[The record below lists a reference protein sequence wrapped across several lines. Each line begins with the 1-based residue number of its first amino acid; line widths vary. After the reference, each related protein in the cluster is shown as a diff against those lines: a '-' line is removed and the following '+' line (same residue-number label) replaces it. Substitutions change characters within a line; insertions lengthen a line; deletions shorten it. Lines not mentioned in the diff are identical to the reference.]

1 MELVVLITETIVALH
16 NFLMFD
22 KTFTGNEYFTVSFV
36 ENYCLWEMENI
47 KPRWR
52 RLAAIANMDST
63 DTKLIRGNFGD

>member
-1 MELVVLITETIVALH
+1 
-16 NFLMFD
+16 MFD

-52 RLAAIANMDST
+52 RLAAITNMDST